1 MKRTRK
7 GFTLVELLIVIA
19 ILATLSGAMLV
30 ASGSATAAAKASTI
44 YTNIG
49 NIKTAATLYQLQEG
63 NRFKESKITKA
74 ALQDSE
80 LLDLDSYNKVMTKE
94 AVAED
99 TENNISA
106 SPAEYEN
113 NSIVYEIV
121 PGKTESEKNIGAY
134 VICSFKD
141 DNDFIAL
148 AKALKGYT
156 DIRINT
162 SNYTVGAFLFHLTP
176 STKGDKEY
184 DTEFT
189 FTSGNI

>member
-134 VICSFKD
+134 VICSFKA
-141 DNDFIAL
+141 I